1 MSTSK
6 IKNATV
12 KELMVTDER
21 MPAVFVEDIVKKTLE
36 VMSQVKLGFCCIINS
51 EKKLLG
57 VFTDGDLR
65 RLLLRHQKPF
75 SSILIDDIANYMS
88 PNPVT
93 VSPNATIDEAVVKMY
108 ETQIWDLPVVTVDGQ
123 LVGVLHMHDALR
135 PKL

>member
-1 MSTSK
+1 M
-6 IKNATV
+6 I
-12 KELMVTDER
+12 
-21 MPAVFVEDIVKKTLE
+21 
-36 VMSQVKLGFCCIINS
+36 KLGFCCIINS